1 MLSQQMSLIILLQPT
16 KQSHEAIYKPM
27 KQPEGITTLLNKATE
42 LLPEGI
48 DSLREGV
55 ANNLQGIVEQKVKEA
70 GFVSRKEF
78 EELLLQLDSVE
89 KQCAALE
96 STLNEL
102 KQRN

>member
-1 MLSQQMSLIILLQPT
+1 
-16 KQSHEAIYKPM
+16 M

-78 EELLLQLDSVE
+78 EELPCIAWLVSPKKHITHHIERTKHYSAPLIDFDEFLEKETVE
-89 KQCAALE
+89 NVK
-96 STLNEL
+96 NE
-102 KQRN
+102 